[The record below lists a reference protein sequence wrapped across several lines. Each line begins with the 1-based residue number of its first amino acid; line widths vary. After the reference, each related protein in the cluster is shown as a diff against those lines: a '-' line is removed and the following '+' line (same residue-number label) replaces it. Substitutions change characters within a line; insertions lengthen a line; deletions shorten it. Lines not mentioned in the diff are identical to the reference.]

1 MNQRRPIPADKPYPV
16 LRPGLSFVERFSRL
30 MDLRERLQ
38 IALGDAYR
46 IEREL
51 GGGAMSRVF
60 VAVDTTLGR
69 TVVIKTLPPALS
81 AGLSAE
87 RFRREIRLL
96 AALTHPNI
104 VPILSAGERDG
115 LLFYI
120 MPYITA
126 ESLRARLIREP
137 TLALPDALNVAI
149 EIAEALDYAHR
160 QGIVHRDIKPENILL
175 ADNHAIISDFGIAR
189 AISRAGEGE
198 RLTAT
203 GMSVGTPGYMSPE
216 QAAGELDVDGR
227 ADTYALGCVLY
238 EMIAGAPPFT
248 GKSAAAVIAAHMAT
262 PVPSVRTVRSTAPQ
276 KLDEVLNRAMAKS
289 PDERYPTAAAF
300 VQALRGVEARTRRPV
315 VSRTPVPSAPPAA
328 APASRVPWYFVAGAV
343 VVIAVLV
350 AALALRSR

>member
-1 MNQRRPIPADKPYPV
+1 
-16 LRPGLSFVERFSRL
+16 

-46 IEREL
+46 LEREL
-51 GGGAMSRVF
+51 TGGAMARVF
-60 VAVDTTLGR
+60 VATDTTLGR
-69 TVVIKTLPPALS
+69 TVVIKTLPPALA

-96 AALTHPNI
+96 AGLTHPNI

-115 LLFYI
+115 LLYYI

-126 ESLRARLIREP
+126 ESLRARMIREQ
-137 TLALPDALNVAI
+137 TLALADALNTAI
-149 EIAEALDYAHR
+149 EVAEALDYAHR

-189 AISRAGEGE
+189 ALARAGEGE
-198 RLTAT
+198 RLTAM

-238 EMIAGAPPFT
+238 EMVAGAPPFT
-248 GKSAAAVIAAHMAT
+248 GKTAAAVIAAHMAT
-262 PVPSVRTVRSTAPQ
+262 PVPSVRTLRSTAPQ
-276 KLDEVLNRAMAKS
+276 KLDEVLNRSMAKA

-300 VQALRGVEARTRRPV
+300 VQALRGVEARSRRPV
-315 VSRTPVPSAPPAA
+315 ISRTPVPAPTPAA
-328 APASRVPWYFVAGAV
+328 MPVVVQAKASRTPWYFVAGAV
-343 VVIAVLV
+343 VVIALLV
-350 AALALRSR
+350 VALAMRSH

>member
-1 MNQRRPIPADKPYPV
+1 
-16 LRPGLSFVERFSRL
+16 

-51 GGGAMSRVF
+51 TGGAMARVF
-60 VAVDTTLGR
+60 VATDETLGR
-69 TVVIKTLPPALS
+69 TVVIKTLPPALA

-96 AALTHPNI
+96 AGLTHPNI

-115 LLFYI
+115 LLYYI

-126 ESLRARLIREP
+126 ESLRARMVREQ
-137 TLALPDALNVAI
+137 TLSLPDALNVAI
-149 EIAEALDYAHR
+149 EVAEALDYAHR

-189 AISRAGEGE
+189 ALARAGEGE
-198 RLTAT
+198 RLTAM

-216 QAAGELDVDGR
+216 QAAGEQDVDGR

-238 EMIAGAPPFT
+238 EMVAGSPPFT
-248 GKSAAAVIAAHMAT
+248 
-262 PVPSVRTVRSTAPQ
+262 
-276 KLDEVLNRAMAKS
+276 
-289 PDERYPTAAAF
+289 ERPP
-300 VQALRGVEARTRRPV
+300 RR
-315 VSRTPVPSAPPAA
+315 
-328 APASRVPWYFVAGAV
+328 
-343 VVIAVLV
+343 
-350 AALALRSR
+350 

>member
-1 MNQRRPIPADKPYPV
+1 
-16 LRPGLSFVERFSRL
+16 

-38 IALGDAYR
+38 ISLGDAYR

-115 LLFYI
+115 LLYYI

-137 TLALPDALNVAI
+137 TLALPDALGVAI

-189 AISRAGEGE
+189 ALARAGEGE

-238 EMIAGAPPFT
+238 EMVAGAPPFT

-262 PVPSVRTVRSTAPQ
+262 PVPSVRAVRSTAPQ
-276 KLDEVLNRAMAKS
+276 KLDEVLNRAMAKAPS
-289 PDERYPTAAAF
+289 ERYATAAAF
-300 VQALRGVEARTRRPV
+300 VQALRGVEARSRRPV
-315 VSRTPVPSAPPAA
+315 ISRTPVPAA
-328 APASRVPWYFVAGAV
+328 APTEVPKHSRVPWYFVAGAV
-343 VVIAVLV
+343 VIIAALV
-350 AALALRSR
+350 AALAIRSR

>member
-1 MNQRRPIPADKPYPV
+1 
-16 LRPGLSFVERFSRL
+16 

-51 GGGAMSRVF
+51 SGGAMSRVF
-60 VAVDTTLGR
+60 VATDETLGR
-69 TVVIKTLPPALS
+69 TVVIKTLPPAMS
-81 AGLSAE
+81 AGLSTE

-96 AALTHPNI
+96 AGLTHPNI

-115 LLFYI
+115 LLYYI

-137 TLALPDALNVAI
+137 TLALTDALGVAI

-189 AISRAGEGE
+189 ALARAGEGE
-198 RLTAT
+198 RLTAM

-216 QAAGELDVDGR
+216 QAAGEQDVDGR

-238 EMIAGAPPFT
+238 EMVAGAPPFT

-262 PVPSVRTVRSTAPQ
+262 PVPSVRSLRSTAPQ
-276 KLDEVLNRAMAKS
+276 KLDEVLNRSMAKS
-289 PDERYPTAAAF
+289 PEERYPTASAF
-300 VQALRGVEARTRRPV
+300 VQALRGVEARSRRPA
-315 VSRTPVPSAPPAA
+315 VSRTPVPTPAA
-328 APASRVPWYFVAGAV
+328 APAVTATAASRMPWYFVAGAV
-343 VVIAVLV
+343 VVIAALV
-350 AALALRSR
+350 AALAMRSR